1 MSSQRSTTLIALAAV
16 AAAIVGAVI
25 ALSLRDDAAGTSA
38 APRPSLAA
46 GTQLPKPRALQDFR
60 LTDIDGQPV
69 TLAALRG
76 QPSLLFFGFTQCPDV
91 CPTTLAM
98 LARARE
104 RARDAQ
110 LRIIMISVDPE
121 RDTPSRLGAYVRAF
135 DPSFT
140 GLTGSVAEVEQLA
153 RQLGVAAVRVP
164 RPGGDYTI
172 DHSAALLWLDR
183 EARLTTIFTPPFNID
198 ALARD
203 FTTLAGT

>member
-1 MSSQRSTTLIALAAV
+1 MSSQRSTALIALVAVVAAV
-16 AAAIVGAVI
+16 VGAGI
-25 ALSLRDDAAGTSA
+25 AVSLRDDAASTSA
-38 APRPSLAA
+38 APPPSLVA
-46 GTQLPKPRALQDFR
+46 GTQLPKPRALQDFT
-60 LTDIDGQPV
+60 LTGIDGQPV
-69 TLAALRG
+69 TLATLRG

-98 LARARE
+98 LASVRE

-110 LRIIMISVDPE
+110 LRVVLVSVDPE
-121 RDTPSRLGAYVRAF
+121 RDTPERLGAYVRAF

-140 GLTGSVAEVEQLA
+140 GLTGTAAEVEQLA

-183 EARLTTIFTPPFNID
+183 EARLTTIFTPPFNIES
-198 ALARD
+198 LARD

>member
-104 RARDAQ
+104 RARDAP

-172 DHSAALLWLDR
+172 DHSAALLWLDP

>member
-1 MSSQRSTTLIALAAV
+1 MSSQRSTALIALVAVVAAV
-16 AAAIVGAVI
+16 VGAGI
-25 ALSLRDDAAGTSA
+25 AVSLRDDAASPAA
-38 APRPSLAA
+38 APPPSLAA
-46 GTQLPKPRALQDFR
+46 GTQLPKPRTLQDFT

-69 TLAALRG
+69 TLATLRG

-98 LARARE
+98 LASVRE

-110 LRIIMISVDPE
+110 LRIVLVSVDPE
-121 RDTPSRLGAYVRAF
+121 RDTPERLGAYVRAF

-140 GLTGSVAEVEQLA
+140 GLTGTVAEVEQLA

-183 EARLTTIFTPPFNID
+183 EARLTTIFTPPFNIES
-198 ALARD
+198 LARD
-203 FTTLAGT
+203 LTTLAGT